1 MVLSQKKILLT
12 QIAYDGSSLW
22 LMLMLARKLKEKVY
36 YCIIWKRK
44 GKWNLFKSNK
54 KMYYQTRFFPRYD
67 QIATQAFKTM
77 DKKQLA
83 LQFVAFDVID
93 FDFGIVICNNFVIY
107 LCQYP
112 FWSEWMSKSMTSW
125 IEETI

>member
-54 KMYYQTRFFPRYD
+54 KMYYQTRFFPLYD
-67 QIATQAFKTM
+67 QIAIPAFKTM

-112 FWSEWMSKSMTSW
+112 FWS
-125 IEETI
+125 